1 MSNTAI
7 THLVLACAAV
17 FGLAAFVW
25 LIAVPAIQSYSRLWE
40 RMAAGFLSLYVLA
53 TLLVLG
59 LVAGGA
65 VIYYWPRVF
74 G

>member
-17 FGLAAFVW
+17 FGLAAFAW

-53 TLLVLG
+53 TLIVIG
-59 LVAGGA
+59 LAAGGA